1 MKPHTHDA
9 DERKLD
15 IQEGRQELKRRAV
28 ETVEKPSVIR
38 RTVIAQMPDASKP
51 VSSFNLCCASNS

>member
-51 VSSFNLCCASNS
+51 VSSV